1 MKGRPLRIYTAMA
14 AQFPPLEAARKD
26 GLLCFG
32 GDLHPERLLA
42 AYSRGIFPWYESG
55 LPILWWSPDP
65 RCVLPL
71 EAFHLSRRSDR
82 FLRNK
87 PFTLTFNAA
96 FSRVI
101 RACAAPRHKGEGT
114 WILPEMAEAY
124 ECLHHMGYAHS
135 VEAWYEG
142 DLVGGLYGVGLGR
155 AFFGESMFH
164 VLPEASRAALSG
176 LVALLRLRGVTLLD
190 CQQETPHIMKMGGVL
205 LPRKLFVQKLAQA
218 LAPEPVAEASAQGES
233 VSRAVSGVTP
243 AEADLLAA
251 CGTIWQPWS
260 ERYDYSLSSGSWA
273 LRS

>member
-1 MKGRPLRIYTAMA
+1 MRIYTAMA

-42 AYSRGIFPWYESG
+42 AYSRGIFPWYEAG

-71 EAFHLSRRSDR
+71 DAFHLPRRSAR
-82 FLRNK
+82 HLRNN
-87 PFTLTFNAA
+87 PFELTFNAA
-96 FSRVI
+96 FSEVI
-101 RACAAPRHKGEGT
+101 HACAAPRHEGGGT

-142 DLVGGLYGVGLGR
+142 ELVGGLYGVGLGR

-164 VLPEASRAALSG
+164 VLPEASRAALAG

-205 LPRKLFVQKLAQA
+205 LPRELFVQKLDQA
-218 LAPEPVAEASAQGES
+218 LAPEHLAETSDQRDPVTGHFSGS
-233 VSRAVSGVTP
+233 TAVDVEPTAP
-243 AEADLLAA
+243 
-251 CGTIWQPWS
+251 CGAIWQAWR